1 MRYFQIKEE
10 NLKTDETVI
19 KCSARLGGT
28 KTEWETYI
36 KHIDFYHSYYKAV
49 IEDDE
54 SIFTVIVGNTDEYNW
69 IAIPTME
76 VSCPLSSFTNVDW
89 NCDHLAGLIGV
100 KDATTIAEAI
110 AYIDRNKKILKK
122 R

>member
-69 IAIPTME
+69 IALPTKE

-100 KDATTIAEAI
+100 KEATSIATAI
-110 AYIDRNKKILKK
+110 AYIDKNKNIFRK
-122 R
+122 